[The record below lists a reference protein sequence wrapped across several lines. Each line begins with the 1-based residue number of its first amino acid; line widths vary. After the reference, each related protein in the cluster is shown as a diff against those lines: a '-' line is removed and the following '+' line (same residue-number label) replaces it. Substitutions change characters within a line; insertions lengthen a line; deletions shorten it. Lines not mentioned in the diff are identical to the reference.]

1 MDFEYVAKQNVYFFK
16 RDYNLFAMDKWEK
29 FLIELSDRVIEGEK
43 LGREEAL
50 AILQT
55 PDEYIALLVYL
66 AQKLKNHF
74 HEPNKVELCSII
86 NAKSGACSEDCKFC
100 AQSKFYKTPINVYP
114 LVPKDE
120 IVEGAHRAVE
130 FGANR
135 HTRGSGKDKG
145 GRGGNKKGRRFA
157 HKCLRVCGHVG

>member
-1 MDFEYVAKQNVYFFK
+1 
-16 RDYNLFAMDKWEK
+16 MDKWEK

-43 LGREEAL
+43 LGREDAL

-66 AQKLKNHF
+66 AQKVKNHF
-74 HEPNKVELCSII
+74 HDPNKVELCSII

-114 LVPKDE
+114 LVPK
-120 IVEGAHRAVE
+120 
-130 FGANR
+130 
-135 HTRGSGKDKG
+135 
-145 GRGGNKKGRRFA
+145 
-157 HKCLRVCGHVG
+157 